1 MRDLPARTPPTTVEA
16 VRTFRTTR
24 ALVLPMVVLS
34 FALLTGCGADSTSNA
49 EPSGSTP
56 SVSGSGAVASPSQS
70 GPDAVSG
77 AESGAPSAS
86 AVLDPAHP
94 PPYVDHVAWAS
105 TAVGPSLQIYP
116 TSDGRAS
123 IADDGAEVAWREVLA
138 LAPDADTPGMKAQF
152 VCHWNFARAVDP
164 NKPSWNLEPQRPVV
178 DDSTMI
184 ATRCNPGGPE
194 E

>member
-1 MRDLPARTPPTTVEA
+1 M
-16 VRTFRTTR
+16 RTFRTTR

>member
-1 MRDLPARTPPTTVEA
+1 M
-16 VRTFRTTR
+16 RTFRTTR

-164 NKPSWNLEPQRPVV
+164 NKPSWNLEPRRPVV

-184 ATRCNPGGPE
+184 ATRCNPGGPRGVTAPRAGVRAGA
-194 E
+194 

>member
-1 MRDLPARTPPTTVEA
+1 
-16 VRTFRTTR
+16 
-24 ALVLPMVVLS
+24 MVVLS

-138 LAPDADTPGMKAQF
+138 LAPDADTPGMKAQV

-164 NKPSWNLEPQRPVV
+164 NKPSWNLEPRRPVV